1 MGETNSP
8 LVAHVGYDISPLLR
22 VKFNSL
28 EWKNIVTHGQLKENL
43 YILFGIPIFYC
54 ECILWKVLISTMIS
68 NFIWRG
74 YLTVYCDKQF
84 HFEKYKDCKLLIR
97 T

>member
-54 ECILWKVLISTMIS
+54 ECILWKLFHKCIVCTKLDIYVLIKSLQS
-68 NFIWRG
+68 LYFS
-74 YLTVYCDKQF
+74 K
-84 HFEKYKDCKLLIR
+84 
-97 T
+97 